1 MQQSVLTS
9 FDSRDMKI
17 FIRVLM
23 VLALVMTVYNATK
36 VDFEAPLQGDSSVAV
51 IGILASLSAFLLL
64 FILLLSKK
72 IAAKVL
78 KK

>member
-23 VLALVMTVYNATK
+23 ILALVMAVYNTTK

>member
-1 MQQSVLTS
+1 
-9 FDSRDMKI
+9 MKI

-23 VLALVMTVYNATK
+23 VLALVMAVYNGTK

>member
-1 MQQSVLTS
+1 
-9 FDSRDMKI
+9 MKI
-17 FIRVLM
+17 FIRVMM

-64 FILLLSKK
+64 FILLLSKE

>member
-1 MQQSVLTS
+1 MQLSVLTP